1 MNTGFLHFSKA
12 EHSKTDIAKSTSGIL
27 LKKDNK
33 TSNLFVRVKVPFKYS
48 AHLKTGKEHDIKMF
62 VLMYSAC

>member
-1 MNTGFLHFSKA
+1 MNTRFLHFSKA
-12 EHSKTDIAKSTSGIL
+12 EYSKTGIAKSSSGIL
-27 LKKDNK
+27 LQDDNK
-33 TSNLFVRVKVPFKYS
+33 TSNLFVRVKVSFKYS